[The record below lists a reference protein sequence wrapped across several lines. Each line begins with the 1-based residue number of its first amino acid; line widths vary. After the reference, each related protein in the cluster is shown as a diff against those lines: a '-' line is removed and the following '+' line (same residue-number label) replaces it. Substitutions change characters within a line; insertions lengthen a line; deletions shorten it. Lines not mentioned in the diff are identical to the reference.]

1 MTFATRFSQPEEL
14 ASAATLDRSPT
25 HDPSLASRERT
36 RKRARA
42 SESMAAPP
50 SPAATARLPPPEA
63 AESRLASLVYD
74 MSQQV
79 QAAMENM
86 LKVINEADQSSAK
99 IIEDIEKCRNSALER
114 KKGLEEEK
122 KQFQRAAYAV
132 IDMLNVGN

>member
-1 MTFATRFSQPEEL
+1 MTHVDCLVT
-14 ASAATLDRSPT
+14 ASGVLWFCRPLNVIDF
-25 HDPSLASRERT
+25 DDCCI
-36 RKRARA
+36 
-42 SESMAAPP
+42 MAA
-50 SPAATARLPPPEA
+50 
-63 AESRLASLVYD
+63 D

-86 LKVINEADQSSAK
+86 LKMINEADQSSAG

>member
-1 MTFATRFSQPEEL
+1 
-14 ASAATLDRSPT
+14 
-25 HDPSLASRERT
+25 
-36 RKRARA
+36 
-42 SESMAAPP
+42 MAAPP

-86 LKVINEADQSSAK
+86 LKMINEADQSSAG